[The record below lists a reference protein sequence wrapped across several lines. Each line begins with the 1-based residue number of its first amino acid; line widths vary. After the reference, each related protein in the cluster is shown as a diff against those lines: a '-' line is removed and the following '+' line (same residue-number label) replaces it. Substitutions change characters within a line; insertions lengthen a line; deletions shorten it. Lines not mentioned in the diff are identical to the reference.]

1 MQGKQFAVIAN
12 SCCCCCEGGLSVCV
26 CVQRRKKKRE
36 REIEPVHSLPLFFF
50 SPPPLRCPTGGG
62 EVMYRPSYDRTTQQ
76 NRWTERGRE
85 GQKELEVYCS
95 RQNKRVMRCVCRLK
109 TMWRANM
116 LFLVILKAKNQSVHV
131 YTPAW

>member
-1 MQGKQFAVIAN
+1 M
-12 SCCCCCEGGLSVCV
+12 
-26 CVQRRKKKRE
+26 CVQRRKKRE
-36 REIEPVHSLPLFFF
+36 REIEPVRSLPLFF

-62 EVMYRPSYDRTTQQ
+62 EVMYRPSHDRTTQQ

-109 TMWRANM
+109 AMWRANM
-116 LFLVILKAKNQSVHV
+116 LFLVLLKAKKKCVCV
-131 YTPAW
+131 YTCMVGCLLQTLWQETFPTVWSRTILIK